1 MSHPPK
7 PLFPFP
13 YLPKKSLP
21 VKAPIK
27 DSDSKEVFKQ
37 TQSQI
42 VGAQNSQDKDVK
54 PLPEKSTAPVWNFER
69 ATPISAQEAQDIGE
83 LNNENDQA

>member
-21 VKAPIK
+21 VKAPLK
-27 DSDSKEVFKQ
+27 NSDSKEKLDQ
-37 TQSQI
+37 TQPQI
-42 VGAQNSQDKDVK
+42 VEVQNVTDKDAQS
-54 PLPEKSTAPVWNFER
+54 LPEISAAPVWNFER
-69 ATPISAQEAQDIGE
+69 ATPISEQEAKEIGE

>member
-1 MSHPPK
+1 MSLPPK

-27 DSDSKEVFKQ
+27 DSDSKEKLKQ
-37 TQSQI
+37 TQPQI
-42 VGAQNSQDKDVK
+42 SGAQNSQDKDAQ
-54 PLPEKSTAPVWNFER
+54 PLSEKSTPSVWNFER